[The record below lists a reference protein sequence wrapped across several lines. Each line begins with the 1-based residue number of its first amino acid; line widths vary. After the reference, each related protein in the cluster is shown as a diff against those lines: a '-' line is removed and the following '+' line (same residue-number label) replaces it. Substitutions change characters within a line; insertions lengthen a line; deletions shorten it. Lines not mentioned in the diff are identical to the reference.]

1 MLAFPFAVSQTEKG
15 SLMERV
21 ESLVSQLDQERSSH
35 EEAMRKLQVQMV
47 GENTRM
53 QRLEEALQQCQ
64 RELEHH
70 VTTVTEAD
78 HQHRGSLQQMKGE
91 VSREGWGGEGWGGEG
106 WGGGEERGGE
116 VGRRGVGRWGG
127 EGWGRGE
134 EERGGEGWGGGEGL
148 GVEGGVRW
156 EEVKGGEER
165 EEEDRHENQ

>member
-47 GENTRM
+47 GENARM

-91 VSREGWGGEGWGGEG
+91 VSREGWGGGEGWVGRGRSGWGG
-106 WGGGEERGGE
+106 
-116 VGRRGVGRWGG
+116 
-127 EGWGRGE
+127 
-134 EERGGEGWGGGEGL
+134 
-148 GVEGGVRW
+148 EGGVRW
-156 EEVKGGEER
+156 EEVRVGKRGWGGEGGR
-165 EEEDRHENQ
+165 G